1 MCDVNTYSECLEII
15 QDKKTLTHKQLEEKW
30 KTFKIKFPTFYKMIT
45 TSDNIDLNM
54 VKYMCN
60 TALKQQNLSK
70 EERIEK
76 EFDVGDKLAKKYI
89 YDKFPEPNQKQ
100 KDFIKETLR
109 KKINNKISI
118 NPDDFCAKV
127 NKTTNNTD
135 ISTGI
140 SDNVETDNVET
151 DNTEIVT
158 DN

>member
-1 MCDVNTYSECLEII
+1 MCDTNTYSQCLEII
-15 QDKKTLTHKQLEEKW
+15 QDKKTLTHSQLEDKW
-30 KTFKIKFPTFYKMIT
+30 ETFKKKFPTFYKMIT

-70 EERIEK
+70 EEQIEK

-109 KKINNKISI
+109 KKINNQTPI
-118 NPDDFCAKV
+118 NPKDFCAKGNSIV
-127 NKTTNNTD
+127 NNTD
-135 ISTGI
+135 VSTGI
-140 SDNVETDNVET
+140 SDN
-151 DNTEIVT
+151 
-158 DN
+158 

>member
-1 MCDVNTYSECLEII
+1 MCDTNTYSDCIQII
-15 QDKKTLTHKQLEEKW
+15 QDKKTLTHRQLEDKW
-30 KTFKIKFPTFYKMIT
+30 EIFKKKFPTFYKMIT

-70 EERIEK
+70 EEQIEK

-109 KKINNKISI
+109 KKINNQTPI
-118 NPDDFCAKV
+118 NLEDFCAKG
-127 NKTTNNTD
+127 NSTD
-135 ISTGI
+135 VSTGI
-140 SDNVETDNVET
+140 SDNILHN
-151 DNTEIVT
+151 
-158 DN
+158 

>member
-1 MCDVNTYSECLEII
+1 MCDTNTYSECLEII

-30 KTFKIKFPTFYKMIT
+30 ETFKTKFPTFYKMIT

-60 TALKQQNLSK
+60 TALKQQTLSK

-89 YDKFPEPNQKQ
+89 YDKFPEPNQRQ

-109 KKINNKISI
+109 KKINNQTPI
-118 NPDDFCAKV
+118 NPEDFCAKV
-127 NKTTNNTD
+127 NHKETGTVTEMGTETGTGTITETN
-135 ISTGI
+135 
-140 SDNVETDNVET
+140 
-151 DNTEIVT
+151 
-158 DN
+158 

>member
-1 MCDVNTYSECLEII
+1 MCDANTYSECLQII
-15 QDKKTLTHKQLEEKW
+15 QDKKIYTHSELETKW
-30 KTFKIKFPTFYKMIT
+30 ETFKTKFPTFYKIII

-60 TALKQQNLSK
+60 TALKQHNLSK
-70 EERIEK
+70 EEQIEK

-109 KKINNKISI
+109 KKINNKKPI
-118 NPDDFCAKV
+118 NPEDFCIKGNQIA
-127 NKTTNNTD
+127 NTD

-140 SDNVETDNVET
+140 SDDM
-151 DNTEIVT
+151 DMDIVS
-158 DN
+158 NN

>member
-1 MCDVNTYSECLEII
+1 MCDINTYSECLQII
-15 QDKKTLTHKQLEEKW
+15 QDKKTYTHAELETKW
-30 KTFKIKFPTFYKMIT
+30 ETFKKKFPTFYKMIT

-70 EERIEK
+70 EEQIEK

-109 KKINNKISI
+109 KKINNPTPI
-118 NPDDFCAKV
+118 NPEDFCAKGNQIV
-127 NKTTNNTD
+127 D
-135 ISTGI
+135 DSSISTGI
-140 SDNVETDNVET
+140 T
-151 DNTEIVT
+151 DNTET
-158 DN
+158 DSNN